1 MDRATYGD
9 RTYLSNWSRWRPADR
24 GDHGAGVFIIF
35 GMCCVVCV
43 LLSRRRERRLKILGR
58 WSLGLQL
65 TNRNKGLS
73 TEKMPE
79 IRRWFLMNYF
89 ELGVLFFI
97 RFSGLHTKE
106 PLCI

>member
-1 MDRATYGD
+1 MKRVE
-9 RTYLSNWSRWRPADR
+9 S
-24 GDHGAGVFIIF
+24 V
-35 GMCCVVCV
+35 
-43 LLSRRRERRLKILGR
+43 KILGR

-97 RFSGLHTKE
+97 RF
-106 PLCI
+106 

>member
-1 MDRATYGD
+1 MGIIVIDRGTYGD

-43 LLSRRRERRLKILGR
+43 LLSRRRERRQKRERRVSGESREIKILGC

-65 TNRNKGLS
+65 TNRNEGLS
-73 TEKMPE
+73 TKK
-79 IRRWFLMNYF
+79 NA
-89 ELGVLFFI
+89 
-97 RFSGLHTKE
+97 
-106 PLCI
+106 

>member
-1 MDRATYGD
+1 MSGE
-9 RTYLSNWSRWRPADR
+9 SRE
-24 GDHGAGVFIIF
+24 I
-35 GMCCVVCV
+35 
-43 LLSRRRERRLKILGR
+43 KILGR

-65 TNRNKGLS
+65 TNHSEGLS

-89 ELGVLFFI
+89 EWVSFFI